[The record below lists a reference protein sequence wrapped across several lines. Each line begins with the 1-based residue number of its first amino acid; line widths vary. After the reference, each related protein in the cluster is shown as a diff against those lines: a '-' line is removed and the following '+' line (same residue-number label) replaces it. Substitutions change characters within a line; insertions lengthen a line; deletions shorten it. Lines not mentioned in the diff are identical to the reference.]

1 MRQLPNRQKKDF
13 NPRSREGSDFLMLM
27 EDSDYIEFQS
37 TLPRRERLLNSYW
50 INKKNTISIH
60 ASTKGATTP
69 PNVDYKMLYIS
80 IHAPTKGATKG
91 NPNYFEITKISIHAP
106 TKGATRSTL
115 LFDTRGLEF
124 QSTLPRRE
132 RRKCKEQNSITQ

>member
-37 TLPRRERLLNSYW
+37 TLPRRERLLIALIYLVLPYFNPRSHEGSDFC
-50 INKKNTISIH
+50 T
-60 ASTKGATTP
+60 ASVTEQKC
-69 PNVDYKMLYIS
+69 YF
-80 IHAPTKGATKG
+80 
-91 NPNYFEITKISIHAP
+91 NP
-106 TKGATRSTL
+106 RSHEGSDDVIAL
-115 LFDTRGLEF
+115 KSCRIIAF

-132 RRKCKEQNSITQ
+132 RQEEFGRFISMLIFQSTLPRRERHTLLPL